1 MCTENIWTSLDY
13 LFSKLSSDKTY
24 HSSEEENHRMGVFS
38 ANLDKINKHN
48 AEGVHSYSLAMN
60 HLGDLTAEEFKK
72 MLNGYRPP
80 ANKMV

>member
-1 MCTENIWTSLDY
+1 
-13 LFSKLSSDKTY
+13 
-24 HSSEEENHRMGVFS
+24 MGVFS

-48 AEGVHSYSLAMN
+48 AEGVHSYTLAMN

-80 ANKMV
+80 ANKMVKTYILSINFEYN